1 MNISQKELNM
11 ICSISKIQITRNLT
25 ALALLIAVFTITSAV
40 ALAGSITGQVKDQ
53 SGAAVAGATVK
64 ALNLAS
70 GRELTT
76 TTNANGEFEL
86 KDVAAGLYRVT
97 AIGEGFADSAVT
109 LTVGDGEQKQ
119 DFSLSPGAISD
130 TMTIT
135 AGKGSARAIEDTPQ
149 TVSVT
154 TDTQIEQRRPISTFQ
169 ALERSPNLIQAG
181 GNPSV
186 ERPRLRG
193 LASTRVL
200 IVIDG
205 ERLNNVRADAGAT
218 GVSPSVVDVSQLESA
233 EVLSS
238 AGSSLYGSDA
248 LAGTINL
255 VTRAPSRPATG
266 SIFGIRFDGDYQSN
280 ADSRRGNLAVNYSNQ
295 KFAARLA
302 GSLFRLGNA
311 RSGNKAITIDEV
323 IALGR
328 FGVDLATPI
337 NNGAN
342 VARTYAVWS
351 LPANGEIA
359 NSQGHGGNGQ
369 IDLWFYPSEK
379 HNLRYRQLNSQH
391 YSIGQAFLTPPY
403 DPLLS
408 FNGFRRLD
416 KYGVRYEGREFNSW
430 LVRMAGGFY
439 RQKFSSP
446 QDQTTVT
453 ITPGSSYTGSTFT
466 GRPSIFSFA
475 GAAAN
480 HNKNSITSYGA
491 DIQATML
498 LFKGAIFTTGFAYLE
513 DQSRDEFARFTYS
526 ATGQP
531 TNFVA
536 GATNPNSN
544 YKDKGWF
551 NLIEYDPVKWLHLTG
566 GIRLDNWKTE
576 GLVTR
581 GFPLGNEA
589 TILNASLNALRAN
602 PGAIQL
608 NGLNG
613 ALDLAAGRGKL
624 ETNNTITTGNMGVV
638 VKLPWGISPYYRWG
652 NSYREPSITERYIIR
667 NFGTP
672 SLSVPL
678 VSNTIL
684 NPERGK
690 NHDIGVRFKGNNWNA
705 SLGYFRN
712 NLSNFI
718 RSAFSP
724 LLCIPANPAAGLV
737 SFPAPPCAATGS
749 HGVQYVQRINSAR
762 ARIQGIEAT
771 AEYAISLR
779 AAGSLTP
786 FTSIGSLKGTD
797 LTPQAN
803 DVTIINARY
812 NGSTLIQLKGSPT
825 DVPLPSISPFRA
837 VFGAYYTDI
846 KANWFAE
853 YQARYQ
859 ARVRRA
865 NPVDITST
873 NTTQYG
879 TFASLAPF
887 TRQSARVGYTL
898 RREVYRVS
906 FTFGVENL
914 TDRLYFEHFQNTP
927 APGRSFVFG
936 ITTDFFNLLKK

>member
-1 MNISQKELNM
+1 MFFSDNRVSRLRGFAAM
-11 ICSISKIQITRNLT
+11 ALLMVACSIVG
-25 ALALLIAVFTITSAV
+25 AVPPG
-40 ALAGSITGQVKDQ
+40 GSITGQVKDQ
-53 SGAAVAGATVK
+53 GGAVVAGATVK
-64 ALNLAS
+64 AINLAS
-70 GRELTT
+70 GREVVATT
-76 TTNANGEFEL
+76 GEDGQYEL
-86 KDVAAGLYRVT
+86 KDLAPGVYRLSV
-97 AIGEGFADSAVT
+97 IQEGFAAAA
-109 LTVGDGEQKQ
+109 LTVTVEEGNELKR

-130 TMTIT
+130 TLTIT
-135 AGKGSARAIEDTPQ
+135 AGKGSARAVEDVPQ

-154 TDTQIEQRRPISTFQ
+154 TDTEIEQRRPISTFQ
-169 ALERSPNLIQAG
+169 ALERAPNLIQAG

-205 ERLNNVRADAGAT
+205 ERLNNVRSDAGVT
-218 GVSPSVVDVSQLESA
+218 GVSPSVIDVSQLESA

-255 VTRAPSRPATG
+255 VTRAPSRPDSG
-266 SIFGIRFDGDYQSN
+266 SIFGIRFDGDYQTN
-280 ADSRRGNLAVNYSNQ
+280 AASRRGNVAVNWSVP
-295 KFAARLA
+295 KFAMRLA
-302 GSLFRLGNA
+302 GSLFRLDNA
-311 RSGNKAITIDEV
+311 HSGGEAITIDEV
-323 IALGR
+323 VNLGR

-337 NNGAN
+337 ANGAN

-369 IDLWFYPSEK
+369 VDLWYFPSDK
-379 HNLRYRQLNSQH
+379 HNVRYRQLNSQH
-391 YSIGQAFLTPPY
+391 YSIGQAFLTPPF

-416 KYGVRYEGREFNSW
+416 KYGGRYEGREFTTW
-430 LVRMAGGFY
+430 LVRVAGGFY
-439 RQKFSSP
+439 RQKFSFP
-446 QDQTTVT
+446 QDQTTTT
-453 ITPGSSYTGSTFT
+453 IVPGSSYTGSTFT
-466 GRPSIFSFA
+466 GRPSIFAFA

-491 DIQATML
+491 DVQATML
-498 LFKGAIFTTGFAYLE
+498 PFKGAIFTTGFAYLK
-513 DQSRDEFARFTYS
+513 DRSRDEFARFTYS

-536 GATNPNSN
+536 GATNPDSN
-544 YKDKGWF
+544 YRDLGWF
-551 NLIEYDPVKWLHLTG
+551 NLIEYDPVRWLHLTG
-566 GIRLDNWKTE
+566 GLRLDNWQTE
-576 GLVTR
+576 GLVTP

-589 TILNASLNALRAN
+589 AILNASLDRLRAT

-608 NGLNG
+608 DGLNG
-613 ALDLAAGRGKL
+613 ALELAAGRGKL
-624 ETNNTITTGNMGVV
+624 TTDNTIVTGNIGVV
-638 VKLPWGISPYYRWG
+638 VRLPFGVSPYYRWG

-672 SLSVPL
+672 ILSVPL
-678 VSNTIL
+678 VSNTVL
-684 NPERGK
+684 KPERGS
-690 NHDIGVRFKGNNWNA
+690 NHDAGVRIKRRNWNA

-712 NLSNFI
+712 NLDDFI

-724 LLCIPANPAAGLV
+724 ILCVPPNPAAGLLA
-737 SFPAPPCAATGS
+737 FPAPPCVATGS
-749 HGVQYVQRINSAR
+749 HGVQYVQRVNTAR
-762 ARIQGIEAT
+762 ARIQGVEAT
-771 AEYAISLR
+771 FEYALSLG

-786 FTSIGSLKGTD
+786 FSSMGYLKGTD
-797 LTPQAN
+797 LTPQAS

-812 NGSTLIQLKGSPT
+812 NSGTLIQLKGTPD
-825 DVPLPSISPFRA
+825 DVPLPSITPFRT
-837 VFGAYYTDI
+837 VTGAYYTDR
-846 KANWFAE
+846 KGDWFAE

-879 TFASLAPF
+879 TFAALSPF
-887 TRQSARVGYTL
+887 TRQSARVGYNL
-898 RREVYRVS
+898 RRESYRMS
-906 FTFGVENL
+906 FNFGIENL
-914 TDRLYFEHFQNTP
+914 TDQLYFEHFQNTP

-936 ITTDFFNLLKK
+936 ITTDFFNLLKR

>member
-1 MNISQKELNM
+1 MRFPNHRAKYLRSFAAI
-11 ICSISKIQITRNLT
+11 
-25 ALALLIAVFTITSAV
+25 ALWIAAASFAIATPPG
-40 ALAGSITGQVKDQ
+40 GSITGVVKDQ
-53 SGAAVAGATVK
+53 SGAVVAGGAIK

-70 GRELTT
+70 GREITAT
-76 TTNANGEFEL
+76 ASEDGRYEL
-86 KDVAAGLYRVT
+86 KDLAPGIYRLSVVR
-97 AIGEGFADSAVT
+97 EGFAAAA
-109 LTVGDGEQKQ
+109 LTVTVEEGNELKQ
-119 DFSLSPGAISD
+119 DFALAPGAISD
-130 TMTIT
+130 TLTVT

-149 TVSVT
+149 TVSVM
-154 TDTQIEQRRPISTFQ
+154 TDIQIEQRRPISTFQ
-169 ALERSPNLIQAG
+169 ALERTPNLIQAG

-218 GVSPSVVDVSQLESA
+218 GVSPSVIDVSQLESA

-248 LAGTINL
+248 LAGTVNL
-255 VTRAPSRPATG
+255 VTKSPTRPDTG
-266 SIFGIRFDGDYQSN
+266 SIFGIRFDGDYQTN
-280 ADSRRGNLAVNYSNQ
+280 AYSRRGNLAVNWSVP

-302 GSLFRLGNA
+302 GSLFRLDNA
-311 RSGNKAITIDEV
+311 RSGGEAITLEEV
-323 IALGR
+323 VNLGR
-328 FGVDLATPI
+328 FAVDLATPI

-351 LPANGEIA
+351 LPANGVIA

-369 IDLWFYPSEK
+369 IDLWFFPSDK

-416 KYGVRYEGREFNSW
+416 KYGGRYEGREFTSW
-430 LVRMAGGFY
+430 LVRVAGGFY
-439 RQKFSSP
+439 RQKFSFP
-446 QDQTTVT
+446 QDQTSTT
-453 ITPGSSYTGSTFT
+453 IAPGSSYTGSTFT
-466 GRPSIFSFA
+466 GRPSIFTFA
-475 GAAAN
+475 GVASN

-491 DIQATML
+491 DAQATML

-544 YKDKGWF
+544 YRDLGWF
-551 NLIEYDPVKWLHLTG
+551 NLIEYEPIRWLRLTG
-566 GIRLDNWKTE
+566 GLRVDNWETE

-589 TILNASLNALRAN
+589 TILNASLAALRAN

-608 NGLNG
+608 DGLNG
-613 ALDLAAGRGKL
+613 ALELAAGRGKL
-624 ETNNTITTGNMGVV
+624 STDNTIVTGNIGVIV
-638 VKLPWGISPYYRWG
+638 RLPWGVSPYYRWG

-672 SLSVPL
+672 ILSVPL
-678 VSNTIL
+678 VSNTVIK
-684 NPERGK
+684 PERGS
-690 NHDIGVRFKGNNWNA
+690 NHDIGVRFKRSNWNA

-712 NLSNFI
+712 NLDDFI

-724 LLCIPANPAAGLV
+724 LLCIPANPAAGL
-737 SFPAPPCAATGS
+737 SPFPAPPCVATGS
-749 HGVQYVQRINSAR
+749 HGVQYVQRVNTAR
-762 ARIQGIEAT
+762 ARIQGVEAT
-771 AEYAISLR
+771 FEYALSLG

-786 FTSIGSLKGTD
+786 YSSMGYLKGTD

-812 NGSTLIQLKGSPT
+812 NSSTLIQLKGSPN
-825 DVPLPSISPFRA
+825 DVPLPAITPFRG
-837 VFGAYYTDI
+837 VFGAYYTDR
-846 KANWFAE
+846 KGDWFAE
-853 YQARYQ
+853 YSARRQ

-879 TFASLAPF
+879 TFAGLSPF
-887 TRQSARVGYTL
+887 TRQAVRFGYNL
-898 RREVYRVS
+898 RRESYRMS
-906 FTFGVENL
+906 FNFGIENL

-936 ITTDFFNLLKK
+936 ITTDFFNLLKR

>member
-1 MNISQKELNM
+1 MRRKQGSPSKLNTLLLTLSLLVFGALSARAQSAAISGKV
-11 ICSISKIQITRNLT
+11 T
-25 ALALLIAVFTITSAV
+25 
-40 ALAGSITGQVKDQ
+40 DQ
-53 SGAAVAGATVK
+53 SGAALANAQVK
-64 ALNLAS
+64 ALNIAS
-70 GRELTT
+70 GRETVTT
-76 TTNANGEFEL
+76 SNGEGKYEITGLSAGTYRVSASASGFT
-86 KDVAAGLYRVT
+86 VAAETL
-97 AIGEGFADSAVT
+97 ALDNAAVT
-109 LTVGDGEQKQ
+109 Q
-119 DFSLSPGAISD
+119 DFSLSPGSLED
-130 TMTIT
+130 TVTIT
-135 AGKGSARAIEDTPQ
+135 AGKGSLRAAEDTPQ

-154 TDTQIEQRRPISTFQ
+154 TDLQIEQRRPISTFQ
-169 ALERSPNLIQAG
+169 ALERTPNLIQAG

-248 LAGTINL
+248 IAGTVNL

-266 SIFGIRFDGDYQSN
+266 SIFGIRFDGDYQDN
-280 ADSRRGNLAVNYSNQ
+280 ADSRRGNVAVNWSVP
-295 KFAARLA
+295 KFAMRAA

-311 RSGNKAITIDEV
+311 HSGGKAITLDEV

-337 NNGAN
+337 ANGAG

-351 LPANGEIA
+351 LPANGEIP

-369 IDLWFYPSEK
+369 LDLWYFPSDK

-391 YSIGQAFLTPPY
+391 YSIGQAFLTPPF

-430 LVRMAGGFY
+430 LVRIAGGFY
-439 RQKFSSP
+439 RQKFSFP
-446 QDQTTVT
+446 QDQTTTT
-453 ITPGSSYTGSTFT
+453 IVAGSSFTASTFT
-466 GRPSIFSFA
+466 GRPSIFAFA

-491 DIQATML
+491 DVQATML
-498 LFKGAIFTTGFAYLE
+498 PFKGAVFTTGFAYLE

-526 ATGQP
+526 AAGLP

-544 YKDKGWF
+544 YRDKGWF
-551 NLIEYDPVKWLHLTG
+551 NLIEYDPVRWLHLTG
-566 GIRLDNWKTE
+566 GVRLDNWQTE
-576 GLVTR
+576 GIVTR
-581 GFPLGNEA
+581 GFPLGSESA
-589 TILNASLNALRAN
+589 ILAASLDRLRAT
-602 PGAIQL
+602 PGAIQIE
-608 NGLNG
+608 GLSG
-613 ALDLAAGRGKL
+613 ALELAAGRGKL
-624 ETNNTITTGNMGVV
+624 ETDNNIVTGNVGIVLR
-638 VKLPWGISPYYRWG
+638 LPFGINPYYRWG

-672 SLSVPL
+672 VFSVPL
-678 VSNTIL
+678 VSNTVL
-684 NPERGK
+684 KPERGN
-690 NHDIGVRFKGNNWNA
+690 NHDVGVKAKGSNWNG

-712 NLSNFI
+712 NLEDFI
-718 RSAFSP
+718 RSGFSP
-724 LLCIPANPAAGLV
+724 TICVPTNPAAGLLA
-737 SFPAPPCAATGS
+737 FPAPPCVATGS
-749 HGVQYVQRINSAR
+749 HGVQYVQRINTAR

-771 AEYAISLR
+771 FEYALPLG

-786 FTSIGSLKGTD
+786 FSSMGYLKGTD

-812 NGSTLIQLKGSPT
+812 NSGTLIQLKGTPN
-825 DVPLPSISPFRA
+825 DVPLPAITPFRG
-837 VFGAYYTDI
+837 VFGAYYTDR
-846 KANWFAE
+846 KGDWFAE
-853 YQARYQ
+853 YQARHQ
-859 ARVRRA
+859 SRVRRA

-879 TFASLAPF
+879 TFASLSPF
-887 TRQSARVGYTL
+887 TRQTVRFGYNL
-898 RREVYRVS
+898 RREFYRMS
-906 FTFGVENL
+906 FNFGIENF